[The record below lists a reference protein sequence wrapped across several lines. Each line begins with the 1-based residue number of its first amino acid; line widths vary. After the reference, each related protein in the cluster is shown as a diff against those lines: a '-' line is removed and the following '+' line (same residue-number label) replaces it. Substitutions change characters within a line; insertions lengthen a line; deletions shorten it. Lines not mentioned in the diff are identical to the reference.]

1 MKFFFYEHL
10 KCFSLLI
17 FIVIIINL
25 VKYIENY
32 SLFIFGHRNKIYKSF
47 INIVKKIK
55 FKNYLNKIFII

>member
-32 SLFIFGHRNKIYKSF
+32 SFLFLEIEKIYKSF
-47 INIVKKIK
+47 INFVKKIK